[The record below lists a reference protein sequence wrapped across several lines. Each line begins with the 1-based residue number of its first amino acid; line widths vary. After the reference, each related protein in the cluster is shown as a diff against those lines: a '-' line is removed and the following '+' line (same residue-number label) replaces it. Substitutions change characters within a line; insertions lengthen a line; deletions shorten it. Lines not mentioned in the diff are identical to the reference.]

1 MACLVS
7 DIIEVSYELNDFTT
21 RRIKCL
27 LLLGSA
33 SRVESTTFSS
43 VDIDINYC
51 VASKVFL
58 EFLIFNLTISG
69 FYLLVLNL
77 ES

>member
-7 DIIEVSYELNDFTT
+7 DIIEVFYELNDFTT

-33 SRVESTTFSS
+33 SRVESTTFS